1 MFPLRSCVKN
11 THKERNY
18 KSLKNFDFFLRKII
32 KLVSKNTGRE
42 LFYGDFWFAFVN
54 TSESA
59 ICYVTGINIME

>member
-11 THKERNY
+11 THKERSY
-18 KSLKNFDFFLRKII
+18 KSLKIYDFFSEENYKTCFQKHGHR
-32 KLVSKNTGRE
+32 T
-42 LFYGDFWFAFVN
+42 FYGDFWFAFVN